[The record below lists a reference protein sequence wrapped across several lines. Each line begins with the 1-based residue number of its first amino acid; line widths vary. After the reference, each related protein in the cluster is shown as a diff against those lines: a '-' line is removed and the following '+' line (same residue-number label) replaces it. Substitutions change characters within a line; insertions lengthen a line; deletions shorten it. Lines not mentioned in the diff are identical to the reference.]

1 MATRV
6 AKRTKMLNRSFGGN
20 LGVVI
25 VLTIFGAFMLM
36 PLVYTISNALKPLD
50 ELWLFPPEYFVRQP
64 TFANFQDLFRVLSDS
79 LVPFSRYLFNTVLIA
94 VVGTVGQVILASMA
108 AFALS
113 KHKFP
118 GANLM
123 FRVVV
128 LALLFNGSVLAIP
141 NFMVMTWL
149 HLLDSPLAF
158 IIPAFG
164 SSLGLYLMKQFMEQ
178 MIHDSIMEA
187 ARIDGASE
195 WRIYWKIV
203 MPVVKPAW
211 LTLII
216 FSFKD
221 LWNISANTYIYTESW
236 KTLNYAMSQIL
247 AGGVARAG
255 VGAAAGVI
263 MMIVPIAIFI
273 ITQSQVV
280 ETMGA
285 SGMKE

>member
-1 MATRV
+1 
-6 AKRTKMLNRSFGGN
+6 MLNRSFGGN